1 MTTFFVDVN
10 VPMYAAGADHRL
22 KEPCAWILEA
32 IVEGTLAAAIDVE
45 IIREI
50 LYRYGA
56 IGRRDLGVQLAR
68 HTMAI
73 VPMIYP
79 VTPEDMS
86 RAVDL
91 FDHHGEHKL
100 PPRDCLHAAVMH
112 NRGLDTLIS
121 TDRDFD
127 IVAEITRIDPAAYFM
142 EHGPGG

>member
-1 MTTFFVDVN
+1 
-10 VPMYAAGADHRL
+10 
-22 KEPCAWILEA
+22 
-32 IVEGTLAAAIDVE
+32 
-45 IIREI
+45 
-50 LYRYGA
+50 
-56 IGRRDLGVQLAR
+56 
-68 HTMAI
+68 MAI

-100 PPRDCLHAAVMH
+100 PARDCLHAAVMH